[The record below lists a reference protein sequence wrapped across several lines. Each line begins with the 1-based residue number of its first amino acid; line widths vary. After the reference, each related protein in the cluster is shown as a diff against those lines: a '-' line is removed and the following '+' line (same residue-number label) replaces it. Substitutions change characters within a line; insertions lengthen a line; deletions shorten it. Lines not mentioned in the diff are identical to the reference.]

1 MAIEVVDT
9 GDLDAAL
16 RDGQPLPSALPVLP
30 LRDMVAYPDTL
41 TPLAVGQERSVKLV
55 DDILSGERQLVL
67 VASRDAELE
76 EPGPDDLHTVGVSGF
91 VARMLKVPDGTV
103 RILVQA
109 GERVRISDYVTEEPY
124 LVARIEPL
132 PDEVEE
138 TPELEALTR
147 NVQRSFSEIIEQI
160 PYLPEELQLA
170 VTNIEDPSALT
181 HLIAG
186 ALRIATDEKQE
197 LLEEVDVTK
206 RLRRLTEIL
215 ARELEVIQLGSK
227 IQSQVQSEIDKG
239 QREYF
244 LREQLK
250 AIQQELGEGDEQQAE
265 IEELRERLA
274 AAELPEHAQKA
285 ADRELSRLERLPQ
298 AAAEY
303 GVIRT
308 YLEWLVDLPWAAST
322 DDNLD
327 IAHARE
333 VLDADHYDL
342 EKVKDR
348 ILEYLAVRS
357 LNPESHGPILCFVG
371 PPGVGKT
378 SLGHSIARALGR
390 EFERISVGGVRDEA
404 EIRGHRRTYIG
415 AMPGTIVRALR
426 DAGTSNPVFMIDEI
440 DKMGS
445 DFRGDPSSAMLE
457 VLDPAQNGNFRDH
470 YLDLGFDL
478 SEVLFI
484 ATANTLDT
492 IPGPLRDR
500 MEVIQLAGYTLDEKV
515 HIAKR
520 YLVPRQIEEN
530 GLKRGQIKF
539 ADAAL
544 KAIADEYTR
553 EAGVRNLEREIG
565 TVCRKIAREVA
576 EGKVKGKTSITA
588 TRARELL
595 GRRRFFAE
603 SKRRTKD
610 AGVATGPCLDA
621 RGRRRAVH
629 RGDGDARQGQ
639 ADDHRAARRR
649 DARVGT
655 GRALLG
661 APQHRDRRPR
671 AGGGLVRG
679 SRHPRPRP
687 RRRRAQG
694 RAFGGR
700 GDDNGTGLAGQR
712 QAGVLRRRDDRRG
725 HADRAGAA
733 GRRPQ
738 GEVARR
744 TARRDQAGD
753 RAGPQRG
760 RHRRDPAARAGR
772 ARVHLRRRDRSRAR
786 RIDRPLGLA
795 YLYPGAGI
803 SSTATQLEVE
813 EERTRMASSTRT
825 DKARHAAS
833 SVGSNQYVR
842 RLIEDEEL
850 RDSIR
855 EAYDAGRSAYG
866 RLQKQKRPATALMDD
881 KKVHRELRE
890 AADSLR
896 EASDRIRGRE
906 EQQGLGARQDR
917 GARHRRR
924 DRRDR
929 AQRGPAQGR
938 ARPPVRRRGG
948 VRVHLHDRA
957 GQRRAR
963 LGPRHS
969 IARGD

>member
-1 MAIEVVDT
+1 MAIEVIET
-9 GDLDAAL
+9 GDVDEAV
-16 RDGQPLPSALPVLP
+16 RRESQPMPGALPVLP

-55 DDILSGERQLVL
+55 NDILSGERQLVL
-67 VASRDAELE
+67 VASRDAGLD
-76 EPGPDDLHTVGVSGF
+76 EPGPDDLYRVGVTGF
-91 VARMLKVPDGTV
+91 VARMLKVPDGSI

-109 GERVRISDYVTEEPY
+109 GERVQIGDYVTEEPY

-265 IEELRERLA
+265 INELRERLE
-274 AAELPEHAQKA
+274 AAELPEHALKA
-285 ADRELSRLERLPQ
+285 AERELSRLDRLPP

-308 YLEWLVDLPWAAST
+308 YLEWLLELPWSKET
-322 DDNLD
+322 EDDLD
-327 IAHARE
+327 IPHARK

-357 LNPESHGPILCFVG
+357 LNPDSHGPILCFVG

-378 SLGHSIARALGR
+378 SLGQSIARALGR

-415 AMPGTIVRALR
+415 AMPGTIIRALR
-426 DAGTSNPVFMIDEI
+426 DAGTRNPVFMIDEI

-457 VLDPAQNGNFRDH
+457 VLDPAQNDSFRDH
-470 YLDLGFDL
+470 YLDLSFDL

-484 ATANTLDT
+484 ATANTLET

-500 MEVIQLAGYTLDEKV
+500 MEVIQLAGYTLDEKL

-530 GLKRGQIKF
+530 GLKRGQISF
-539 ADAAL
+539 TDAAL
-544 KAIADEYTR
+544 KVIADEYTR

-576 EGKVKGKTSITA
+576 EGKAKAKISVTGK
-588 TRARELL
+588 RARELL

-603 SKRRTKD
+603 SKRRTED
-610 AGVATGPCLDA
+610 PGVATGLAWTPVGGDVLFIEATAMPGSGKLTITGQLGDVMRESA
-621 RGRRRAVH
+621 QAALSWVRRNVDRVAPDLSEDWFAKNDIHVHVPAGAVPK
-629 RGDGDARQGQ
+629 DGPSAGVAMTVALASLVSGKPVDSDVAMTGEVTLTGQ
-639 ADDHRAARRR
+639 VLPIGGLKEKSLAA
-649 DARVGT
+649 
-655 GRALLG
+655 
-661 APQHRDRRPR
+661 QR
-671 AGGGLVRG
+671 AGIKRVIVPARNEGDIAEIPEHELG
-679 SRHPRPRP
+679 SLE
-687 RRRRAQG
+687 
-694 RAFGGR
+694 F
-700 GDDNGTGLAGQR
+700 
-712 QAGVLRRRDDRRG
+712 VYVDR
-725 HADRAGAA
+725 
-733 GRRPQ
+733 
-738 GEVARR
+738 
-744 TARRDQAGD
+744 
-753 RAGPQRG
+753 
-760 RHRRDPAARAGR
+760 
-772 ARVHLRRRDRSRAR
+772 
-786 RIDRPLGLA
+786 I
-795 YLYPGAGI
+795 
-803 SSTATQLEVE
+803 
-813 EERTRMASSTRT
+813 
-825 DKARHAAS
+825 
-833 SVGSNQYVR
+833 
-842 RLIEDEEL
+842 
-850 RDSIR
+850 
-855 EAYDAGRSAYG
+855 
-866 RLQKQKRPATALMDD
+866 
-881 KKVHRELRE
+881 E
-890 AADSLR
+890 AAL
-896 EASDRIRGRE
+896 ETAI
-906 EQQGLGARQDR
+906 GLGA
-917 GARHRRR
+917 
-924 DRRDR
+924 
-929 AQRGPAQGR
+929 
-938 ARPPVRRRGG
+938 
-948 VRVHLHDRA
+948 
-957 GQRRAR
+957 
-963 LGPRHS
+963 
-969 IARGD
+969 